1 MIPEVGRIVTD
12 DRSSYQYLVE
22 SIERFLTQEQLLEL
36 MGQAGMKECS
46 FTNYTDGI
54 VAMHSGYRLE

>member
-1 MIPEVGRIVTD
+1 MISEGQEEVFV
-12 DRSSYQYLVE
+12 
-22 SIERFLTQEQLLEL
+22 ERFLTQEQLLEL